1 MSLYIRKQARA
12 KVRRRIRKKIS
23 GTAERPRL
31 AIHFSNQNVYA
42 QLIDDV
48 SGRTI
53 AASFSISPGTDTP
66 VRLLSGGNVQKVLLA
81 REFSTQPK
89 VLIAASPTRGLDVGA
104 IESVRARLVE
114 AADNGVGVLLI
125 SEDLEEI
132 LSLADRVAVM
142 YEGHIVAVL
151 PASEAT
157 RENVGLLMGGASLE
171 ATR

>member
-1 MSLYIRKQARA
+1 
-12 KVRRRIRKKIS
+12 
-23 GTAERPRL
+23 
-31 AIHFSNQNVYA
+31 
-42 QLIDDV
+42 
-48 SGRTI
+48 
-53 AASFSISPGTDTP
+53 
-66 VRLLSGGNVQKVLLA
+66 LLSGGNVQKVLLA

-125 SEDLEEI
+125 SEDLDEI

-142 YEGHIVAVL
+142 YEGRIVADM
-151 PASEAT
+151 PAAEAT
-157 RENVGLLMGGASLE
+157 RENVGLLMGGATLE